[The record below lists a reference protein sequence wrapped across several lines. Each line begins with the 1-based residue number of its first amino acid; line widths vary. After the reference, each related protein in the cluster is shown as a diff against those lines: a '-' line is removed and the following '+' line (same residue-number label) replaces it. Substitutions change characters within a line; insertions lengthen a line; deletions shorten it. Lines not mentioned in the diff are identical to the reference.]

1 MDDPER
7 EEQHEQSIQ
16 YGRDLARVF
25 VANRARRRQ
34 LVSAYH
40 LLDAVFTSVPGGLVV
55 TDEEYFVL
63 KANAG
68 FCKIT
73 GVILEDLLGR
83 PLTDVLISADLSA
96 LLDRCATGEEHF
108 ELVEVSVE
116 HIAGRDCQ
124 QDGCSLLV
132 SAARIDSP
140 PISGWVIALHD
151 QTAHKRLSDAF
162 GRYVN
167 PDLAKKVVEHGV
179 DFDGQL
185 LVAAALICDIRE
197 YTALTES
204 MSPRAVVSF
213 LNRYFSAIE
222 PVLEAEHGRIND
234 YGGDALLAVFGAP
247 IPSPDHV
254 GQAVRAALA
263 IRETLAEF
271 NIGWRAEGHRPMQVG
286 IGIDVGEMVAGTV
299 GSPRR
304 MQYTVVGDPVNTAS
318 RIEGLNKLWGTD
330 ILISERVYEAIRER
344 VSASEM
350 PLVEV
355 PGKSEPLQVYA
366 LHEWLG

>member
-1 MDDPER
+1 MDEPER
-7 EEQHEQSIQ
+7 EEHLEQSIQ

-25 VANRARRRQ
+25 VANRARRKQ
-34 LVSAYH
+34 LESAYH
-40 LLDAVFTSVPGGLVV
+40 LLDAIFTSVPGGLVV
-55 TDEEYFVL
+55 TDEDFFIL

-68 FCKIT
+68 FCEIT
-73 GVILEDLLGR
+73 GTALENLLGR
-83 PLTDVLISADLSA
+83 SLTDILISADLSV
-96 LLDRCATGEEHF
+96 LVDRCAAGEEHPD
-108 ELVEVSVE
+108 LVEVSVE
-116 HIAGRDCQ
+116 RLAGCDCER
-124 QDGCSLLV
+124 DGCSLLV
-132 SAARIDSP
+132 SVARISSP
-140 PISGWVIALHD
+140 QIPGWVIALHD

-167 PDLAKKVVEHGV
+167 PDLAKKVAEHGV

-185 LVAAALICDIRE
+185 LVATALICDIRD

-204 MSPRAVVSF
+204 MSPRDVVSF

-247 IPSPDHV
+247 IPSSDHV
-254 GQAVRAALA
+254 GQAVRAALK

-271 NIGWRAEGHRPMQVG
+271 NAGWQSEGHEPVQVG

-318 RIEGLNKLWGTD
+318 RIERLNKLWGTD
-330 ILISERVYEAIRER
+330 ILISSRVYAAIRER
-344 VSASEM
+344 ISASAM
-350 PLVEV
+350 PVVEV
-355 PGKSEPLQVYA
+355 PGKAEPLQVYT
-366 LHEWLG
+366 LHGWVG

>member
-1 MDDPER
+1 MDEPER
-7 EEQHEQSIQ
+7 EDQHEQSIQ

-25 VANRARRRQ
+25 IANRARRKQ
-34 LVSAYH
+34 LESAYY

-55 TDEEYFVL
+55 TDEDFFVL

-68 FCKIT
+68 FCKIARAKP
-73 GVILEDLLGR
+73 EDLPGR
-83 PLTDVLISADLSA
+83 SLTDVLISADLSA
-96 LLDRCATGEEHF
+96 LLDRCAAGEEHT
-108 ELVEVSVE
+108 ELVDVSVE
-116 HIAGRDCQ
+116 RIAGRDCAR
-124 QDGCSLLV
+124 DGCSLLV

-167 PDLAKKVVEHGV
+167 PELVKKVIEHGV

-185 LVAAALICDIRE
+185 LVAAALICDIRG

-213 LNRYFSAIE
+213 LNRYFSAIG
-222 PVLEAEHGRIND
+222 PALEAEHGRIND

-247 IPSPDHV
+247 IPSPDYV
-254 GQAVRAALA
+254 GQAVRSALA
-263 IRETLAEF
+263 IRETLTEF
-271 NIGWRAEGHRPMQVG
+271 NVGWQAEGHGPVLVG
-286 IGIDVGEMVAGTV
+286 IGIDIGEMVAGTV

-330 ILISERVYEAIRER
+330 ILISERVYEAVREKI
-344 VSASEM
+344 SASAM
-350 PLVEV
+350 PVVEV
-355 PGKSEPLQVYA
+355 PGKVEPLQVYA
-366 LHEWLG
+366 LHEWL